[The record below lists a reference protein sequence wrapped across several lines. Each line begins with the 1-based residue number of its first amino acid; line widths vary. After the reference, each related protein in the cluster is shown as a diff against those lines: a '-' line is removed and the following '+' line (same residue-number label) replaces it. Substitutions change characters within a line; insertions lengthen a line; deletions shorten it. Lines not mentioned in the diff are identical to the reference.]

1 MGFHQQRLQQ
11 PCSRS
16 RFRRMITL
24 PYRRW
29 KAWRVRNQTRKIL
42 QNMNDDR
49 LRDIGL
55 TRDDIDRF

>member
-1 MGFHQQRLQQ
+1 
-11 PCSRS
+11 
-16 RFRRMITL
+16 MITL